1 MPPSGLPIASS
12 SWPFDSV
19 DPASRVNLAQ
29 GRAGA
34 VLGKTRRVHFVGV
47 GGIGMSGI
55 AELLANLGYVVSG
68 SDAKRSAVTD
78 RLESLGVTVTAGHA
92 AANVGDADVVVYSSA
107 VRPDNPEVVEARA
120 RRIPVI
126 PRAEMLAELMRLRF
140 GIAVAGAHGK
150 TSTTSMIALVLERA
164 GLDPTAVIGGR
175 LSAFGSNARLG
186 RGDYMVAEADESD
199 RSFLKLSPSIAV
211 ITNIDREHMDAY
223 GSFADLQQAFVDF
236 ANKVPFY
243 GAVVACADDAELRAV
258 MPKFQRRVITYGI
271 DAARPGED
279 ASAGH
284 DPPQRLREGGPMV
297 VATDVRLEG
306 FGSRCTIERHERRGG
321 AGTATLGPLTLW
333 VPGRHSVQNAL
344 AAVAVGLELDVPF
357 ARIASALAEFR
368 GAERRFEHRG
378 VINNITVIDDY
389 GHHPTEIA
397 AVLAA
402 ARAANPPRIVVAFQP
417 HRYTRTRDLMAEFGT
432 ALAAANEVVLTDIY
446 AASEDPIPG
455 VTIEALAAAVNEARV
470 TPVHVVPQLA
480 DMAGRVA
487 DLARPG
493 DLVIT
498 LGAGS
503 IGGLATA
510 LLAELHGRYAAKEGS

>member
-1 MPPSGLPIASS
+1 M
-12 SWPFDSV
+12 
-19 DPASRVNLAQ
+19 
-29 GRAGA
+29 GA
-34 VLGKTRRVHFVGV
+34 VLGKTRRVHFVGI

-55 AELLANLGYVVSG
+55 AELLANLGYLVSG
-68 SDAKRSAVTD
+68 SDAKTSSVTD
-78 RLESLGVTVTAGHA
+78 RLESVGVKVTAGHA
-92 AANVGDADVVVYSSA
+92 AANVGEADVVVYSSA

-140 GIAVAGAHGK
+140 GICVAGAHGK

-175 LSAFGSNARLG
+175 LSTFGSNARLG
-186 RGDYMVAEADESD
+186 RGAYMVAEADESD
-199 RSFLKLSPSIAV
+199 RSFLRLSPSIAV

-223 GSFADLQQAFVDF
+223 GSFADLQQAFIDF

-243 GAVVACADDAELRAV
+243 GAVVACADDAELCAV
-258 MPKFQRRVITYGI
+258 MPNFQRRVITYGLNPP
-271 DAARPGED
+271 DHVRPG
-279 ASAGH
+279 SGG
-284 DPPQRLREGGPMV
+284 REGGRRIAPIV
-297 VATDVRLEG
+297 CANEVRLEG
-306 FGSRCTIERHERRGG
+306 YGSRSVIEQHERRGG
-321 AGTATLGPLTLW
+321 AGTTRLGELALS

-357 ARIASALAEFR
+357 AKIASALAEFR

-378 VINNITVIDDY
+378 IVNNITVIDDY

-402 ARAANPPRIVVAFQP
+402 AQAAKPPRIVVAFQP
-417 HRYTRTRDLMAEFGT
+417 HRYTRTRDLMAEFGV
-432 ALAAANEVVLTDIY
+432 ALAPANEVVLTDIY

-455 VTIEALAAAVNEARV
+455 VTIDALAAAVNKLRP
-470 TPVHVVPQLA
+470 TPVHVVPKLA
-480 DMAGRVA
+480 DVAAHVA

-503 IGGLATA
+503 IGTLATG
-510 LLAELHGRYAAKEGS
+510 LLAELERRYSKEGG

>member
-1 MPPSGLPIASS
+1 MRRNASPIAWNSS
-12 SWPFDSV
+12 PDRGGA
-19 DPASRVNLAQ
+19 D
-29 GRAGA
+29 A
-34 VLGKTRRVHFVGV
+34 VLGKTRHVHFVAI

-68 SDAKRSAVTD
+68 SDAKRSSVTD
-78 RLESLGVTVTAGHA
+78 RLASLGVKVTIGHA

-107 VRPDNPEVVEARA
+107 VRFDNPELAA
-120 RRIPVI
+120 AQSRRIPVI

-186 RGDYMVAEADESD
+186 RGAYMVAEADESD
-199 RSFLKLSPSIAV
+199 RSFLKLSPSMAV

-243 GAVVACADDAELRAV
+243 GAVIACADDAELCAV
-258 MPKFQRRVITYGI
+258 MPRFQRRVITYGLN
-271 DAARPGED
+271 
-279 ASAGH
+279 
-284 DPPQRLREGGPMV
+284 PPEGGPHGPGAQPMI
-297 VATDVRLEG
+297 VAREVRLEG
-306 FGSRCTIERHERRGG
+306 YGSRCLVDRHERRGG
-321 AGTATLGPLTLW
+321 AGATTLGELRLS
-333 VPGRHSVQNAL
+333 VPGRHSIQNAL
-344 AAVAVGLELDVPF
+344 ASVAVGLELDVPF
-357 ARIASALAEFR
+357 TRIASALSEFR

-378 VINNITVIDDY
+378 VVNGITVIDDY

-397 AVLAA
+397 AVLEA
-402 ARAANPPRIVVAFQP
+402 ARAAHPPRIVVAFQP

-432 ALAAANEVVLTDIY
+432 ALATADEVVLTDIY

-455 VTIEALAAAVNEARV
+455 VTIEALAAAVNKSRS
-470 TPVHVVPQLA
+470 TPVHVVPSLA
-480 DMAGRVA
+480 EMPARVA
-487 DLARPG
+487 DLARRG

-503 IGGLATA
+503 ISGLAGA
-510 LLAELHGRYAAKEGS
+510 LVAELQQRGAQP